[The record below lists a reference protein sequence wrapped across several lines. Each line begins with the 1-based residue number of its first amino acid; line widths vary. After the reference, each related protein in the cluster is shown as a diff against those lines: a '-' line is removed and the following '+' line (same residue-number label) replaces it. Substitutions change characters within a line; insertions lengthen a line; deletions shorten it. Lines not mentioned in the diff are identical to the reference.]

1 MKKLLILL
9 FAALMLAIGVCAEET
24 TTLRYDFDTMDG
36 ISLSHA
42 EAEIQD
48 GVLVIQPD
56 APLSNGAYDPGFIL
70 DGLDFDAADYDTIK
84 LRMKREALYEG
95 EKAEILQLYFKTAN
109 DSSFKGERGV
119 MVSLKSTIG
128 LEKLSDWF
136 TIEAKLSDN
145 ALWKDTI
152 STFRVDTTDTNCVF
166 YVDYVEFSK
175 KGNAP
180 VSQEPEAEEPKE
192 EKPTVEEPAVEEPAV
207 PKGSFERVN
216 TYNNNFSDVS
226 DSNWF
231 SENVKT
237 AYELGFMNGK
247 SEGKFDPNGNVTV
260 VEGITMATRLHAIY
274 NGSEVNEKTASD
286 ADTLRYDFNNMDGIS
301 LYHASAKAQDGL
313 LVLTA
318 EQMANGGYDPGFFL
332 DGLDFYSTDYDTFR
346 IRMKRDK
353 LDNADPTRS
362 RPEYLQVYFQT
373 INDLNFKGERGISVN
388 LKTTVGEEKISDWFE
403 IEIKLTDNALW
414 KDTISR
420 MRIDTTDNNGIYYI
434 DYIEFSSSG
443 EKSSNQKWYDLYVN
457 YALTHDIIKK
467 DTFKT
472 DEYTRNITRAE
483 MCNLFAAAIPEAYF
497 TPKNKVSAIPDMDKN
512 DYYADIMLMLYRAG
526 VVLGS
531 DAEGNFNASSDI
543 KRSEV
548 AAIINRVA
556 LPENR
561 VKGEISADWNG
572 TGYIHDIEFNDASEL
587 DGLYLP
593 ATSSIGEVVDGHLV
607 LVPVERTAAP
617 TYDPQVGK
625 LGTSINAEEYTT
637 LRVRMKIEYKGQIG
651 RTRGEFFFKPEGV
664 EKFSEA
670 HGLFPDFESG
680 YYVDAAGWRVYNF
693 YLGGVESWKGNITDF
708 RFDPTNNNG
717 TYTIDYIR
725 FVKEDSALI
734 VSDEELEKNYTARK
748 LFEDE
753 GFEEGFIV
761 HEPGEGKKPVGTWT
775 YGEEGKEPKW
785 NLLPWWTKACFIN
798 DAAETNDKY
807 TIADNI
813 GAKTFT
819 YNPEEKS
826 VVMRLDTEKVYEGKA
841 HGADDMWPHLL
852 VEQDLYGDDYSKVP
866 EEKKAQLDLDADKVY
881 VEMEVKLKDLVD
893 LDAHNRKE
901 GVRSHI
907 KFNVYF
913 YVAHK
918 EVPGLHTYF
927 GVNPLDTRGNNSTK
941 YDWFPDIG
949 IMWIYRVPAIDF
961 VNEENAL
968 GNADGTY
975 NLDEWKKVRVDI
987 TPHLENVAALLTRD
1001 NTLKRPVSREDLWM
1015 SGVNAGFEIWGN
1027 WQCEVEMRNL
1037 NVICYDKIEQ

>member
-9 FAALMLAIGVCAEET
+9 FASLMLAIGVCAEESA
-24 TTLRYDFDTMDG
+24 TLRYDFDTMNG
-36 ISLSHA
+36 ITLSHA
-42 EAEIQD
+42 VAETQD

-56 APLSNGAYDPGFIL
+56 APLSNGAYDPGFVL
-70 DGLDFDAADYDTIK
+70 NGLYFDAADYDTVKI
-84 LRMKREALYEG
+84 RMKRDALYEG
-95 EKAEILQLYFKTAN
+95 TKAEILQLYFKTVN
-109 DSSFKGERGV
+109 DASFNGERAV
-119 MVSLKSTIG
+119 VVSLKTIIG
-128 LEKLSDWF
+128 FEKLSDWF
-136 TIEAKLSDN
+136 TVEAKLSDN
-145 ALWKDTI
+145 AKWKDEI
-152 STFRVDTTDTNCVF
+152 SAFRIDTTDTNCVF

-175 KGNAP
+175 SGNEPAQEEPKEDEPAVKEP
-180 VSQEPEAEEPKE
+180 VAQEPEAD
-192 EKPTVEEPAVEEPAV
+192 EPAA
-207 PKGSFERVN
+207 PKASFERIN

-231 SENVKT
+231 AENVKT

-274 NGSEVNEKTASD
+274 NGSEVNEETASK
-286 ADTLRYDFNNMDGIS
+286 ADTLRYDFDTTDGIS
-301 LYHASAKAQDGL
+301 LYHS
-313 LVLTA
+313 TA
-318 EQMANGGYDPGFFL
+318 EAKDGILVVTATQMANGKYDPGFFL

-346 IRMKRDK
+346 IRMKRDALYEGSK
-353 LDNADPTRS
+353 A
-362 RPEYLQVYFQT
+362 EYLQVYFQT
-373 INDLNFKGERGISVN
+373 INDLNFTGDRGISVN
-388 LKTTVGEEKISDWFE
+388 LKNAVGLEKLSDWFE
-403 IEIKLTDNALW
+403 IEIKLSENALW

-420 MRIDTTDNNGIYYI
+420 MRIDTTDNNGIYYV
-434 DYIEFSSSG
+434 DFIEFSKSG
-443 EKSSNQKWYDLYVN
+443 EKSTNEKWYDLYVN
-457 YALTHDIIKK
+457 YALTHGIIRK

-483 MCNLFAAAIPEAYF
+483 MCNLFAAALPEAYF
-497 TPKNKVSAIPDMDKN
+497 TPINNVTAIPDMEKN

-548 AAIINRVA
+548 AAIINRAA

-561 VKGEISADWNG
+561 VKGEIKADWLG
-572 TGYIHDIEFNDASEL
+572 SGYIHDIEFNDPSEL
-587 DGLYLP
+587 EELHLP

-607 LVPVERTAAP
+607 LKPVERTAAP

-693 YLGGVESWKGNITDF
+693 YLGGVEAWKGNITDF

-717 TYTIDYIR
+717 VYTIDYIR
-725 FVKEDSALI
+725 FVKDDSSL
-734 VSDEELEKNYTARK
+734 VLSDEELEKNYVARR

-761 HEPGEGKKPVGTWT
+761 YEPGEGKKPVAPWT

-798 DAAETNDKY
+798 DAAETDDKY

-826 VVMRLDTEKVYEGKA
+826 VIMRLDTEKVYEGKA

-852 VEQDLYGDDYSKVP
+852 VEQDLYNDDYSKVP
-866 EEKKAQLDLDADKVY
+866 EEKKAQLDLNADKVY

-893 LDAHNRKE
+893 LDAHNRKD

-913 YVAHK
+913 YIAHK
-918 EVPGLHTYF
+918 DVPGLHTYF

-941 YDWFPDIG
+941 YDWFQDIG

-1037 NVICYDKIEQ
+1037 NVICYDKIEK